1 MENGAAAMENSM
13 GVHPN
18 LKIELPPYDPAI
30 PLLGI
35 HPTELKAKTL
45 GDIWAPIFHSTTVL
59 SSQKAEVTHMSRQLK
74 WVNRMCCAH
83 RMQYY
88 SVLKRQEILTHPA
101 TWMNLEDALS
111 EISQSQKDNYYIIPL
126 T

>member
-35 HPTELKAKTL
+35 HPTVLKAKTL
-45 GDIWAPIFHSTTVL
+45 GDIWTPIFHSSILL
-59 SSQKAEVTHMSRQLK
+59 SSQKVEITHTPTANWNGRAE
-74 WVNRMCCAH
+74 CAMYM
-83 RMQYY
+83 RG
-88 SVLKRQEILTHPA
+88 SPI
-101 TWMNLEDALS
+101 
-111 EISQSQKDNYYIIPL
+111 QS
-126 T
+126 